1 MLVPYESLTQ
11 LSSDTF
17 NNLIKEYLI
26 SQVEDGSFSGEGKHS
41 MERAIDQC
49 KAALKQGMLVVEY
62 SEEDESIGIRRKED
76 IVIQENQ
83 QDDW

>member
-11 LSSDTF
+11 LSNETF

-26 SQVEDGSFSGEGKHS
+26 SQVEDGSFSGEGEHS
-41 MERAIDQC
+41 MERAIEQC
-49 KAALKQGMLVVEY
+49 KTALKQGILVVEY

>member
-26 SQVEDGSFSGEGKHS
+26 SQVEDGSFSGEGEHS
-41 MERAIDQC
+41 MERAIEQC
-49 KAALKQGMLVVEY
+49 KAALKQGILVVEY
-62 SEEDESIGIRRKED
+62 SEEDESIGIRRRED